1 MKSGLAYL
9 GVAAPFPPN
18 FRYEDRAPTPNDYAG
33 FVISE
38 IWLVKYTEDIYMLT
52 DKRNKVSTWTLL
64 TGGSGSITQVDGGTN
79 VTTVNATG
87 PTVTVNL
94 DDNIVL
100 AGDLTLTAG
109 DATIASLAEG
119 VVQSD
124 SSGLLFANSGADGQV
139 MIGNTSGAPAWYTL
153 TSSDGTVVFTA
164 GAATLDLRST
174 GGGGAGL
181 TSIPTD
187 SGTATASALGTID
200 ILGGTN
206 LNTVASGVSSVS
218 INLDNDVGVSGYL
231 QAGTT
236 VTAGTDLIS
245 TGATTVGTTLTVS
258 SLGEGVI
265 QSSALGVFSS
275 SVGTVGQLLIS
286 SGSGAPAWANL
297 NAGTNVTIDDT
308 TTPGQITISSIGG
321 TTGVTQVDGGTNITT
336 VDPTGPTVTVNLDDN
351 VSLVGSLTAGTSIT
365 ATTSIVAG
373 STISATGDIN
383 SVSGSLSA
391 GTTLTAGSD
400 LTVGSDATIN
410 GNLITPAIGPG
421 VAQISSLGQFS
432 ASEGT
437 DGQILIGSSLGA
449 PIWANLTSTGGT
461 IAITN
466 GSNSINIEAIGGG
479 GGVLAGDNLNIDP
492 VGTMNLNKSISQ
504 PVTNAGATEGMYSLG
519 GSDFMHNYGTY
530 NTFLGESA
538 GNRTLTSSSCA
549 GIGHSSL
556 SSITTG
562 AYNVALGDETLMST
576 TVSEANTAIG
586 HHALRNFVEFIPGY
600 GIANGYN
607 TAIGANALGSMT
619 EGQKNIGI
627 GYNSGANLTT
637 STYGNICIGHTGT
650 SGMKNTTYIGTD
662 AGDPAV
668 PNRCYVAGIYGTAPN
683 SATYPR
689 IMEVGNDNILGISY
703 GKALGT
709 ILMGGGSFA
718 VPRFGTLTSSSGTID
733 IDSSGISNI
742 NIEYTGANLSAFRA
756 YQNTSIA
763 NMTGDGTTYWLGANV
778 ALSEE
783 YDIGGDFYP
792 GSGTGTNAYFTA
804 PISGLY
810 NFTLSILLTDLEN
823 PPPDPPAVI
832 YVDPVSVVT
841 SSQTYQLINPALVY
855 KGEQTLFYTVFARMT
870 SGDLARFNCSIVT
883 DAATK
888 TIGIGATHTW
898 IGGFLVSA
906 GI

>member
-139 MIGNTSGAPAWYTL
+139 MIGNTSGAPAWHTL
-153 TSSDGTVVFTA
+153 TSSDGTVVFSV
-164 GAATLDLRST
+164 GPATLDLRST
-174 GGGGAGL
+174 GGGGGGGL
-181 TSIPTD
+181 TSMPTD
-187 SGTATASALGTID
+187 SGTATVSGTGTID
-200 ILGGTN
+200 VLGGTN
-206 LNTVASGVSSVS
+206 LNTVASGASVVS

-258 SLGEGVI
+258 SLGLGVV
-265 QSSALGVFSS
+265 QSSASGVFSS

-297 NAGTNVTIDDT
+297 TAGTNVTIDDT
-308 TTPGQITISSIGG
+308 TSPGQITISSSGG
-321 TTGVTQVDGGTNITT
+321 AGGVSQVDGGTNITT
-336 VDPTGPTVTVNLDDN
+336 VNPTGPTVTVNLDNN
-351 VSLVGSLTAGTSIT
+351 VSLVGSLTAGTSVT

-373 STISATGDIN
+373 TTISATGNID

-391 GTTLTAGSD
+391 GTTVTAGTD
-400 LTVGSDATIN
+400 LIVGSDATIN

-437 DGQILIGSSLGA
+437 DGQLLIGSHLGA
-449 PIWANLTSTGGT
+449 PTWANITSTSGT
-461 IAITN
+461 VAITN
-466 GSNSINIEAIGGG
+466 GPNTINIEAIGGG
-479 GGVLAGDNLNIDP
+479 GGVLAGDNLNIAP
-492 VGTMNLNKSISQ
+492 AGTMNLNKSISQ
-504 PVTNAGATEGMYSLG
+504 PVTNASATEGMYSLG

-530 NTFLGESA
+530 NTFLGVTA
-538 GNRTLTSSSCA
+538 GNRTLTSQSCT
-549 GIGHSSL
+549 GIG
-556 SSITTG
+556 
-562 AYNVALGDETLMST
+562 YNALTSVTSGRYCVAVGDEALRQL
-576 TVSEANTAIG
+576 TVSDSCTAIG
-586 HHALRNFVEFIPGY
+586 HHALRNFAPSFNEGSNV
-600 GIANGYN
+600 
-607 TAIGANALGSMT
+607 AIGTNALGSMT
-619 EGQKNIGI
+619 EGRNTIAI
-627 GYNSGANLTT
+627 GYNAGANLTT
-637 STYGNICIGHTGT
+637 STRGNICIGHTGT
-650 SGMKNTTYIGTD
+650 AGMKNAIYIGTD
-662 AGDPAV
+662 AGEPAY
-668 PNRCYVAGIYGTAPN
+668 PNRCYIAGIYGTAPN
-683 SATYPR
+683 SATHPR
-689 IMEVGNDNILGISY
+689 IMEVGDDNILGISY

-709 ILMGGGSFA
+709 VLMGGGSYA
-718 VPRFGTLTSSSGTID
+718 TPRFGTLTSSSGTIN
-733 IDSSGISNI
+733 IDSSTPGTI
-742 NIEYTGANLSAFRA
+742 NIESTGASLSAFRA
-756 YQNTSIA
+756 YQSSNIA

-783 YDIGGDFYP
+783 YDIGSDFYP
-792 GSGTGTNAYFTA
+792 GSGSGSNAYFSA
-804 PISGLY
+804 PITGLY
-810 NFTLSILLTDLEN
+810 NFTLSILLTNLEN
-823 PPPDPPAVI
+823 PPPSPPAVI
-832 YVDPVSVVT
+832 YIDPLSIVT
-841 SSQTYQLINPALVY
+841 SSKTYQLINPALVY
-855 KGEQTLFYTVFARMT
+855 KGEQTLFYTVYARMT
-870 SGDLARFNCSIVT
+870 AGDIARFNCSIVT
-883 DAATK
+883 DAGTK